1 MTDRDALL
9 SAIIANPEE
18 DTPRLIFADW
28 LQENG
33 QDRRAQFIRR
43 QIEAA
48 QAEPFSPAAR
58 MATATANRLLE
69 GYRGE
74 WTKTVRQWV
83 LEWNLA
89 RGFVERVTVNVVTF
103 PRDAARLFAVEPI
116 RSLQLVRPTS
126 EDPPL
131 FLDEFLET
139 PQLARVTRLSLFGF
153 RLAPVEIEDVVKCH
167 HLRNLTDLCL
177 RACPVPVEWARE
189 FLTGPWLPTLVDLDL
204 SDVTHLGPRLAEVLP
219 LASNRRFRRLDL
231 SRIAFTSDQMKRVLQ
246 CPCLSEV
253 EELRIGWM
261 TGGGREGALTY
272 LDLGWVIPWN
282 RLRLLDL
289 NSQRV
294 GDGGVEE
301 IVRELNRQ
309 PGESPLRWLGLANT
323 GLTASSVRML
333 IRTPESKLKLFHLDL
348 RGNNLEL
355 AQQTALV
362 GRFPDAVIE
371 T

>member
-1 MTDRDALL
+1 MTDRDALM

-43 QIEAA
+43 QIEADR
-48 QAEPFSPAAR
+48 AEPFSREAC
-58 MATATANRLLE
+58 TAIDAANRLLA
-69 GYRGE
+69 GYRGK

-83 LEWNLA
+83 LEWNFA
-89 RGFVERVTVNVVTF
+89 RGFVEHVAVNVVNF
-103 PRDAARLFAVEPI
+103 PRDAARLFAAEPI

-131 FLDEFLET
+131 FLDEFLGT
-139 PQLARVTRLSLFGF
+139 PQLASVTRLNLYRF
-153 RLAPVEIEDVVKCH
+153 RVAPVEIEDMIQCP

-177 RACPVPVEWARE
+177 RACPVPVEWLRK
-189 FLTGPWLPTLVDLDL
+189 FLTGPSLPALVGLDL
-204 SDVTHLGPRLAEVLP
+204 SDVTHLGPRLTDAMT

-231 SRIAFTSDQMKRVLQ
+231 SGIAFTSDQIKRLLQ
-246 CPCLSEV
+246 SPCLSEV
-253 EELRIGWM
+253 EELRVAWM
-261 TGGGREGALTY
+261 TGGGREGALTL

-301 IVRELNRQ
+301 IVKELNRR

-323 GLTASSVRML
+323 GITATGVRML
-333 IRTPESKLKLFHLDL
+333 TRTPESKLKLFHLDL
-348 RGNNLEL
+348 RGNGLQL
-355 AQQTALV
+355 AEQTALY
-362 GRFPDAVIE
+362 GRFPDAKIE